1 MIYNSPSRNYAL
13 LSITNTFFMREVF
26 DIQSIQSVNSF
37 YPVLNITKLA
47 VIIGNIYYFY
57 SKSNYL
63 FYNFFFEI
71 LVVKIG
77 NIYLKSFQFNCSERT
92 DFVATKT
99 MQTLALVIQL
109 CGFVFACH
117 FN

>member
-1 MIYNSPSRNYAL
+1 MIYNSPSRNYEL

-26 DIQSIQSVNSF
+26 EIQSIQSVNSF
-37 YPVLNITKLA
+37 SPVLNITKLA
-47 VIIGNIYYFY
+47 VIISNLYYFY

-63 FYNFFFEI
+63 FYNFFFEV

-77 NIYLKSFQFNCSERT
+77 SIYLKTFQINCSERT

-99 MQTLALVIQL
+99 MQTLIFFFQL
-109 CGFVFACH
+109 CSFVFACH